1 MLAEEEIAVNM
12 GVRRFVRAA
21 PAAFAPY
28 VSCCSTVVVTMTS
41 SSYDSSTCH
50 DCSFTVS
57 ASISPN
63 QDLAMATQVENS
75 TITFNEPMAEINLD
89 LIRLEVL
96 GFKGGAVPPD
106 EGLTIWQS
114 QS

>member
-1 MLAEEEIAVNM
+1 MKNKHMMLSMYTLFTLAL
-12 GVRRFVRAA
+12 
-21 PAAFAPY
+21 
-28 VSCCSTVVVTMTS
+28 SLTVLFGCGDDDIIII
-41 SSYDSSTCH
+41 DSSTCH
-50 DCSFTVS
+50 DCPFIVS